1 MGGYGPSWDGLDRL
15 LEAAEVDRVVALVHR
30 PCDVPDKCPANIYA
44 FMSQIMPYGDPA
56 LEMLYSF
63 GKYLLPY
70 LPLDRDT
77 ERVKLGDEI
86 GLQSERAL
94 VALGIMLNDVME
106 DDSERAAPFKDK
118 ITAALSQNGLRYAT
132 GGTVV
137 GYQLAPTVATIESQI
152 RSRNWASLD
161 KEYQRA
167 FESIKTDPPQ
177 AVTAA
182 CAILESLCKIYI
194 ETEKLDLPGT
204 QTLQNLWPVVQKALG
219 LYPASKED
227 DDLKKILQGLA
238 STAVGIAH
246 LRTHTGSAHGRGLTS
261 YRVEARH
268 AHLAVGAAHAL
279 TNFLIE
285 TWDSRRGTTASL
297 SVADPWE

>member
-1 MGGYGPSWDGLDRL
+1 MTIETNKIPRRVIAVVAKSLSVYGTHTTIDRWL
-15 LEAAEVDRVVALVHR
+15 QLAEVPEDAAPGDNKEQKVRNALDACNLH
-30 PCDVPDKCPANIYA
+30 
-44 FMSQIMPYGDPA
+44 
-56 LEMLYSF
+56 
-63 GKYLLPY
+63 
-70 LPLDRDT
+70 
-77 ERVKLGDEI
+77 
-86 GLQSERAL
+86 QSDRAL
-94 VALGIMLNDVME
+94 VALGIVLNDVME
-106 DDSERAAPFKDK
+106 DHTEHAGPFKEN
-118 ITAALSQNGLRYAT
+118 ISLVLSQNGLRYAT
-132 GGTVV
+132 GGTIV
-137 GYQLAPTVATIESQI
+137 GHQIAPTVVTLESLI
-152 RSRNWASLD
+152 RARNWASLE

-194 ETEKLDLPGT
+194 ETEKLVMPGT

-219 LYPASKED
+219 LDPASTED

-246 LRTHTGSAHGRGLTS
+246 LRTHTGSAHGRGLTT
-261 YRVEARH
+261 YPVEARH

-297 SVADPWE
+297 SVAAPWE

>member
-1 MGGYGPSWDGLDRL
+1 MKIPRRVIAVVANQLAIYGTHTTIDRWL
-15 LEAAEVDRVVALVHR
+15 QLAEVPEGTDAGNNKEQKVRNALDA
-30 PCDVPDKCPANIYA
+30 CNA
-44 FMSQIMPYGDPA
+44 Q
-56 LEMLYSF
+56 
-63 GKYLLPY
+63 
-70 LPLDRDT
+70 
-77 ERVKLGDEI
+77 
-86 GLQSERAL
+86 QSERAL
-94 VALGIMLNDVME
+94 TVLGIMLNDVME
-106 DDSERAAPFKDK
+106 DDSERASPFKDK

-132 GGTVV
+132 GGTIV
-137 GYQLAPTVATIESQI
+137 GYQLAPTVATIESLI

-182 CAILESLCKIYI
+182 CAIIESLCKIYI
-194 ETEKLDLPGT
+194 ETEKLVMPGR
-204 QTLQNLWPVVQKALG
+204 QTLHNLWPVMQKALG
-219 LYPASKED
+219 LDPASTED

-246 LRTHTGSAHGRGLTS
+246 LRTHTGSAHGRGLTT

-268 AHLAVGAAHAL
+268 AHLAVGADHAL

-285 TWDSRRGTTASL
+285 TWDSRRGATASP
-297 SVADPWE
+297 SVAAPWE